1 MYYSS
6 VKPPLWVMIL
16 DDKSTPSDPIFPPAP
31 SIHNIMI
38 SDARGL
44 LYLCMALISA
54 QSSAPPPSNVLEAI
68 RICREKLEVD
78 PHYPRIQ
85 HSLAQLLDS
94 TFSHVDDVDTA
105 SINEVLQLYR
115 AVGQPSIQVKE
126 ERLPPTKIRFESL
139 IRAGTIAKDLGD
151 KFQAIEYYSMA
162 LNLDGIEESSILL
175 AFQTIMPTLL
185 SLVNVDDHLVEVTMD
200 PNGGTMASESSAQQK
215 QISRYAFDLCN
226 LVEAKSPTE
235 SIVDEYRGATFRR
248 MNQSELAFQ
257 SYHRAVVKSK
267 QLFDNASNKSLAL
280 AADFV
285 RTAIVAAAAAR
296 EAGRDFQQ
304 QMGYLVNAEQTA
316 VPLLLSMD
324 NDQDE
329 NSQDHFRDQV
339 AELYTN
345 MGIAEKK
352 QGSFKNAQDFFI
364 KSLEIKPTDGHAL
377 VQLASVSDADNVGD
391 VVSSARELEL
401 EYVSALFDGY
411 SSRFETELVD
421 ILQYKGHSL
430 LYESL
435 RNAFKRIRKSPAS
448 VKNVIDLGCGTGLL
462 GALIADE
469 MPWVIISGVD
479 LSQRMVEISRERK
492 SKRGSN
498 VYASVSNDDAANYLS
513 TLERRSIDCVLA
525 SDVFI
530 YIGDISNV
538 LEEVSECLISG
549 GMIGFTIESYEGSNK
564 DSGLRL
570 LPSGRFGHSR
580 TYINEVAKSNGFE
593 VLSWEECVLR
603 HQGGTNVKGSS
614 VILRKLQ

>member
-1 MYYSS
+1 
-6 VKPPLWVMIL
+6 
-16 DDKSTPSDPIFPPAP
+16 
-31 SIHNIMI
+31 MI
-38 SDARGL
+38 SDARRL
-44 LYLCMALISA
+44 LYFFMALISA
-54 QSSAPPPSNVLEAI
+54 QSSAPPPSNVLQAI

-78 PHYPRIQ
+78 PHYPKIQ

-94 TFSHVDDVDTA
+94 TISHVDDVDTA

-126 ERLPPTKIRFESL
+126 ERLPPKKIRFESL
-139 IRAGTIAKDLGD
+139 IRAGTIAKDILGD

-162 LNLDGIEESSILL
+162 LNLDGIEESLILL

-185 SLVNVDDHLVEVTMD
+185 SLVNVDDHLVD
-200 PNGGTMASESSAQQK
+200 GATMASDSSAQHK

-280 AADFV
+280 AADFL

-296 EAGRDFQQ
+296 EAGRGFQQ
-304 QMGYLVNAEQTA
+304 QMGYLVDAEQTA
-316 VPLLLSMD
+316 VPLLLSLD
-324 NDQDE
+324 YDQDE
-329 NSQDHFRDQV
+329 NSKDQFRDQV

-391 VVSSARELEL
+391 VVSSARELEP

-430 LYESL
+430 VYESL
-435 RNAFKRIRKSPAS
+435 RNALKRIGKSPAS
-448 VKNVIDLGCGTGLL
+448 IKNVVDLGCGTGLL
-462 GALIADE
+462 GALIADK

-498 VYASVSNDDAANYLS
+498 VYASVSNDDAAKYLS

-538 LEEVSECLISG
+538 LEEVSECLIGG

-564 DSGLRL
+564 ESGLRL
-570 LPSGRFGHSR
+570 LSSGRFGHSR

-593 VLSWEECVLR
+593 VLSWEERVLR
-603 HQGGTNVKGSS
+603 HQGGTHVKGSS